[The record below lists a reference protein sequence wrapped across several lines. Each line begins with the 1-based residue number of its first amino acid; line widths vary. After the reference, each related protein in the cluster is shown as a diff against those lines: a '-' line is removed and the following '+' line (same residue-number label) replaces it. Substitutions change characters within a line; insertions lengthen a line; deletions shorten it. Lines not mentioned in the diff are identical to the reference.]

1 MMLFSKEDPVIVEVV
16 QGGSR
21 RYGGDCGYGSGG
33 GRYGRG
39 GDGYGGGV
47 EEEVG
52 VTSVEKMVI
61 SQGNVSKVVDMAA
74 VVMGDM
80 AARQWKRKWWE

>member
-1 MMLFSKEDPVIVEVV
+1 MVVVDIHVEVRNMV
-16 QGGSR
+16 VVMVIKVVVGGMEMMVDMAAVVV
-21 RYGGDCGYGSGG
+21 GI
-33 GRYGRG
+33 
-39 GDGYGGGV
+39 V
-47 EEEVG
+47 EVG